1 MLVIIKSATDPN
13 AHNPTVQFSEDKRVK
28 KIRYVLVDR
37 RYSSLLHCQYN
48 QQTFTE
54 VLDFLS

>member
-48 QQTFTE
+48 EQTFTE
-54 VLDFLS
+54 LLDFLS

>member
-1 MLVIIKSATDPN
+1 MLVIIKSASDPS
-13 AHNPTVQFSEDKRVK
+13 AHLPTVQFSEDKRVE

-37 RYSSLLHCQYN
+37 RYSAVLHCKYN
-48 QQTFTE
+48 EQTFTE

>member
-1 MLVIIKSATDPN
+1 MLVIIKSASDPS
-13 AHNPTVQFSEDKRVK
+13 AHHPAVQFSEDKRVK

-37 RYSSLLHCQYN
+37 RYSAVLHCKYN
-48 QQTFTE
+48 EQTFTE